1 MHIKIK
7 QGRRNM
13 NLEPVSTNKNK
24 KIVIM
29 QMNKRQYKQLNRTS
43 YYKQKIKQVK
53 INTKIKLI
61 STTKKQNQ
69 LIQTRI

>member
-24 KIVIM
+24 K
-29 QMNKRQYKQLNRTS
+29 NS
-43 YYKQKIKQVK
+43 YHA
-53 INTKIKLI
+53 NE
-61 STTKKQNQ
+61 
-69 LIQTRI
+69 